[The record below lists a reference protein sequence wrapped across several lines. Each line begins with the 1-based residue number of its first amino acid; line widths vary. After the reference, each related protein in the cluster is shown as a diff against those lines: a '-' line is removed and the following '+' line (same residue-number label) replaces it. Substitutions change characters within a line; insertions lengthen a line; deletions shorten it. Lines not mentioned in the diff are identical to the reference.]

1 MTYSEALRKST
12 DYLREAGIADA
23 ETDARLLLM
32 HVSGKDRTFFLAHGD
47 EELTEREEKHYQLL
61 TEKRG
66 GHVPVQH
73 LTGTMNFMGLDF
85 DVAENVLI
93 PRIDTEYLV
102 EEAMTY
108 VEDGA
113 RVLDVCTGSG
123 CILLSLM
130 RFKNAIS
137 GVGVDVSDDAL
148 ALSRKNAEKLGVE
161 NVQFIKSDLF
171 QNVEGKF
178 DYILSNPPY
187 IRSSEIDGL
196 MDEVRLHE
204 PHLALDGGEDGL
216 DFYRKIAHEAKEYL
230 ESEGRLFFEIG
241 FDEGDALRE
250 ILSAEGYK
258 DIEVVR
264 DYSGNERVVRCLKG

>member
-12 DYLREAGIADA
+12 DYLREAGITDA

-32 HVSGKDRTFFLAHGD
+32 HVTGKDRTFFLAHGD

-130 RFKNAIS
+130 RFKNDIS

-148 ALSRKNAEKLGVE
+148 ELSRKNAEKLGVE
-161 NVQFIKSDLF
+161 NVKFIKSDLF
-171 QNVEGKF
+171 RNVEGKF

-216 DFYRKIAHEAKEYL
+216 DFYRKIAHEAKDYL
-230 ESEGRLFFEIG
+230 EPEGRLFFEIG

-250 ILSAEGYK
+250 ILSEEGYR

>member
-12 DYLREAGIADA
+12 DYLREAGITDA

-32 HVSGKDRTFFLAHGD
+32 HVTGKDRTFFLAHGD

-130 RFKNAIS
+130 RFKNDIS

-148 ALSRKNAEKLGVE
+148 ELSRKNAEKLGVE

-171 QNVEGKF
+171 RNVEGKF

-216 DFYRKIAHEAKEYL
+216 DFYRKIAHEAKDYL
-230 ESEGRLFFEIG
+230 EPEGRLFFEIG

-250 ILSAEGYK
+250 ILSEEGYR

>member
-130 RFKNAIS
+130 KFKNAIS

-250 ILSAEGYK
+250 ILSSEGYK

>member
-12 DYLREAGIADA
+12 DYLIEAGIADA

-32 HVSGKDRTFFLAHGD
+32 YVSGKDRTFFLAHGD
-47 EELTEREEKHYQLL
+47 EELIEREETLYQLL

-130 RFKNAIS
+130 KYKNDIS

-187 IRSSEIDGL
+187 IRRAEIDGL

-216 DFYRKIAHEAKEYL
+216 DFYRKIAHEAKDYL

>member
-12 DYLREAGIADA
+12 DYLRESGITDA

-32 HVSGKDRTFFLAHGD
+32 YVSGKDRTFFLAHGD
-47 EELTEREEKHYQLL
+47 EELTEREENLYQLL

-93 PRIDTEYLV
+93 PRIDTEFLV

-130 RFKNAIS
+130 KYKNDIS

-148 ALSRKNAEKLGVE
+148 SLSRKNAEKLGVE

-187 IRSSEIDGL
+187 IKRAEINGL

-216 DFYRKIAHEAKEYL
+216 DFYRKIAHEAKDYL
-230 ESEGRLFFEIG
+230 ESEGILFFEIG
-241 FDEGDALRE
+241 FDEGDALKE

>member
-250 ILSAEGYK
+250 ILSSEGYK

>member
-12 DYLREAGIADA
+12 DYLREAGITDA

-32 HVSGKDRTFFLAHGD
+32 HVTGKDRTFFLAHGD

-130 RFKNAIS
+130 RFKNDIS

-148 ALSRKNAEKLGVE
+148 ELSRKNAEKLGVE

-171 QNVEGKF
+171 RNVEGKF

-216 DFYRKIAHEAKEYL
+216 DFYRKIAHEAKDYL
-230 ESEGRLFFEIG
+230 EPEGRLFFEIG

-250 ILSAEGYK
+250 ILSEEGYK

>member
-1 MTYSEALRKST
+1 MTYREALNKST
-12 DYLREAGIADA
+12 EYLKNAAVVDA
-23 ETDARLLLM
+23 ETDAALLLT
-32 HVSGKDRTFFLAHGD
+32 HVTGKNRTFFLAHGD
-47 EELTEREEKHYQLL
+47 EELTEREETLYQLL

-102 EEAMTY
+102 EEAMTF

-113 RVLDVCTGSG
+113 KVLDVCTGSG

-130 RFKNAIS
+130 RYKNFIT
-137 GVGVDVSDDAL
+137 GVGVDISDDAL
-148 ALSRKNAEKLGVE
+148 SLSRKNAEKLEVE

-171 QNVEGKF
+171 SNVEGKF
-178 DYILSNPPY
+178 DFILSNPPY
-187 IRSSEIDGL
+187 IRTSEIEGL
-196 MDEVRLHE
+196 MDEVRFHE

-230 ESEGRLFFEIG
+230 EPEGRLFFEIG
-241 FDEGDALRE
+241 YDEGDALRE
-250 ILSAEGYK
+250 ILTAEGYR

-264 DYSGNERVVRCLKG
+264 DYSGNERVVRCLNG

>member
-12 DYLREAGIADA
+12 DYLRGSGIADA

-47 EELTEREEKHYQLL
+47 EELTEREETLYQLL

-130 RFKNAIS
+130 KYKNDIS

-171 QNVEGKF
+171 QNVVGKF

-216 DFYRKIAHEAKEYL
+216 DFYKKIAHEAKDYL

>member
-66 GHVPVQH
+66 GHVPVQY

-250 ILSAEGYK
+250 ILSSEGYK

>member
-12 DYLREAGIADA
+12 EYLKEADDKDA
-23 ETDARLLLM
+23 ATDASLLLM
-32 HVSGKDRTFFLAHGD
+32 HVTGKDRTFFLAHGD
-47 EELTEREEKHYQLL
+47 EELTEREETLYQLL

-66 GHVPVQH
+66 GHVPLQH

-85 DVAENVLI
+85 NVSENVLI
-93 PRIDTEYLV
+93 PRIDTEFLV
-102 EEAMTY
+102 EEAMTF

-130 RFKNAIS
+130 RYKNDIE
-137 GVGVDVSDDAL
+137 GVGVDISDDAL
-148 ALSRKNAEKLGVE
+148 ALSEKNAEELEVQ
-161 NVQFIKSDLF
+161 NVRFIKSDLF
-171 QNVEGKF
+171 ENVEGKF

-187 IRSSEIDGL
+187 IRTSDIDGL
-196 MDEVRLHE
+196 MEEVRLHE

-216 DFYRKIAHEAKEYL
+216 DFYRRIAHEAKDYL

-241 FDEGDALRE
+241 FDEGDALRQ
-250 ILSAEGYK
+250 ILTEEGYK
-258 DIEVVR
+258 DIEVVK

>member
-187 IRSSEIDGL
+187 IRRAEIDGL

-250 ILSAEGYK
+250 ILSSEGYK